1 MSQVS
6 IKSSQ
11 FPTLVGP
18 ANATCKTPIR
28 ALLDHRE
35 TVAKELLRSG
45 ALLLRGF
52 KAPSLAAFADFCAA
66 FSGQPLRK
74 YRGGVSPRRAIM
86 DGVYTS
92 TEYPETLDLS
102 LHNEMSYTY
111 RWPTHLFFMC
121 VVAPKEGGETP
132 VADSRAVLRRI
143 HPDIVAKFCEK
154 QIRYVR
160 RLSPFRH
167 DRYCWQEAFET
178 EDSRSVEEYCAQGN
192 ACVRWQSNGGLELTE
207 TRPALATHPLTGEE
221 VWFNQAAAFH
231 SGGNKHSRLDAF
243 FGDGSPLEESD
254 LVGIR
259 RAMLDET
266 FLFKWHTGDVLILDN
281 LLAAHGRRP
290 FSGAR
295 TIVLAM
301 T

>member
-6 IKSSQ
+6 IESTQ
-11 FPTLVGP
+11 FPTLVEPRKG
-18 ANATCKTPIR
+18 AAKTPIA
-28 ALLDHRE
+28 ALLAQRD
-35 TVAKELLRSG
+35 TLAKELLRSG
-45 ALLLRGF
+45 ALLVRGF
-52 KAPSLAAFADFCAA
+52 NAPGLWAFANFCSDFA
-66 FSGQPLRK
+66 GKPLRN

-102 LHNEMSYTY
+102 LHNEMSYTH

-121 VVAPKEGGETP
+121 IVAPKEGGETP

-143 HPDIVAKFCEK
+143 HPDIVAKFSEK

-178 EDSRSVEEYCAQGN
+178 DDSRSVEEYCAQGN
-192 ACVRWQSNGGLELTE
+192 ACVRWQANGGLELTE
-207 TRPALATHPLTGEE
+207 TRPALATHPATREE

-231 SGGNKHSRLDAF
+231 SGGNNHSRLDAF
-243 FGDGSPLEESD
+243 FGDGSPFEECA
-254 LVGIR
+254 LTEIR
-259 RAMLDET
+259 RAIIDET
-266 FLFKWHTGDVLILDN
+266 VLFKWQTGDVLILDN
-281 LLAAHGRRP
+281 LLTAHGRRS

-295 TIVLAM
+295 TIVVAM